1 MEQLQLLLNKI
12 RNINSNTINT
22 NTNSAYLY
30 CGHTC
35 THTLPPALTATTIK
49 MYLLIIIIKL

>member
-12 RNINSNTINT
+12 RNINSNTI